1 MTAIELSPRLLNP
14 LQLLARQQEASVEE
28 IVEGLIDRFLREQR
42 HAQLLQE
49 MERFRQQHSQLLP
62 QFRGKY
68 IGMLDGQVLDSD
80 ADGGAL
86 HTRLTRQYGE
96 LPILIVEVTD
106 QPEQEFKRLSRRLA
120 SSRLE
125 WQE

>member
-1 MTAIELSPRLLNP
+1 MTVIELSPRLLNP
-14 LQLLARQQEASVEE
+14 LQLVAKQQEASVEE

-42 HAQLLQE
+42 HTQLLRE
-49 MERFRQQHSQLLP
+49 MERFRQQHFQLLP

-86 HTRLTRQYGE
+86 NTRLSRQYGE

-120 SSRLE
+120 L
-125 WQE
+125 

>member
-49 MERFRQQHSQLLP
+49 MARFRQQHSQLLP
-62 QFRGKY
+62 QFQGKY

-86 HTRLTRQYGE
+86 CTRLSRQYGE

-120 SSRLE
+120 PSRLE
-125 WQE
+125 

>member
-1 MTAIELSPRLLNP
+1 MTVIELSPRLLNP

-28 IVEGLIDRFLREQR
+28 IVEGLIDRFLCEQR

-49 MERFRQQHSQLLP
+49 MERFRQQHFQLLP

-86 HTRLTRQYGE
+86 YTRLTRQHGE

-106 QPEQEFKRLSRRLA
+106 QPEQEFKRLSRRLV
-120 SSRLE
+120 L
-125 WQE
+125 